1 MSALRDTAERI
12 ARLGRFPTPNP
23 DRKLESEKAADGIR
37 QRITEGRDSG
47 PAEPWDAFLVRIG
60 LIDG

>member
-12 ARLGRFPTPNP
+12 GRLGRFPVPNP
-23 DRKLESEKAADGIR
+23 DRKLESEKAADDIR
-37 QRITEGRDSG
+37 QRLAEGRDSG
-47 PAEPWDAFLVRIG
+47 PAEPWEVFLMRIG

>member
-12 ARLGRFPTPNP
+12 ARLGRFPTPSP
-23 DRKLESEKAADGIR
+23 DRKLESEKAADAVR
-37 QRITEGRDSG
+37 QRIAEGRDRG
-47 PAEPWDAFLVRIG
+47 PAEPWDTFLVRIG

>member
-12 ARLGRFPTPNP
+12 ARLGRFAVPNP
-23 DRKLESEKAADGIR
+23 DRKLESEKAADTIR
-37 QRITEGRDSG
+37 QRLAEGRGSG
-47 PAEPWDAFLVRIG
+47 PSEPWDAFLARIG